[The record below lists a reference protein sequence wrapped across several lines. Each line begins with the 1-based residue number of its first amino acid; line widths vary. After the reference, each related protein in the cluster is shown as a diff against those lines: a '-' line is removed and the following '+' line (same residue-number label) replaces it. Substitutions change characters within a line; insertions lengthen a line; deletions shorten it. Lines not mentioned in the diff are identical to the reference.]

1 MTANLHS
8 LFASSFPEDRDA
20 TAIEAWRE
28 GDSAPGLYTWNDID
42 RATAKIANLF
52 AKIGLPEGARVAA
65 QVDKSPEALFVYLA
79 TLRAGLVYV
88 PLNPAYREAEMAH
101 FIADAEPGIVVC
113 GRKNF
118 SWVSRLAFMAGR
130 GESFESC
137 RHVFTLDD
145 SSEGAGGT
153 LIERAA
159 YCPDS
164 FETVRS
170 KHDDL
175 AAILYTS
182 GTTGPSKG
190 AMLSHGN
197 LAVNALT
204 LRDYWQWRR
213 ADVLLHA
220 LPIFHVH
227 GLFVAAGG
235 ALLSGSK
242 MIWLAKFDA
251 RQVLAHLP
259 RATVFMGVPTF
270 YARMLAEPG
279 FDRDACRNVR
289 LFISGSAPLS
299 ESTFDAFA
307 ARTGHTIVER
317 YGMSET
323 NMLASNPVDGER
335 LGGTVGPPLPGVA
348 IRIVDDVGKRCDA
361 GVVGHVQVKGPNVFS
376 AYWRL
381 PERTA
386 AEFTADGWLRTGDM
400 GKLGAAN
407 QRGWGY
413 LSIVGRAK
421 DLIIS
426 GGLNV
431 YPKEVE
437 AALEAIAGVAEAAV
451 IGVPHADF
459 GEAVVAVV
467 VRVKAQGHREDDADA
482 MIALLKSR
490 IANFKVPKRIVFVDE
505 LPRNA
510 MGKVQ
515 KNLLRERFDHAEG
528 DRPPD
533 QASAS

>member
-1 MTANLHS
+1 MTANLYS
-8 LFASSFPEDRDA
+8 LFASSFPADRDA
-20 TAIEAWRE
+20 CAIEAWRE
-28 GDSAPGLYTWNDID
+28 GAAAPGLYTWNDID
-42 RATAKIANLF
+42 HATAKIANLF
-52 AKIGLPEGARVAA
+52 ANIGLPKGARVAA

-101 FIADAEPGIVVC
+101 FIADAEPGVVVC
-113 GRKNF
+113 GRQNF
-118 SWVSRLAFMAGR
+118 SWVSRLAFVAGR
-130 GESFESC
+130 GESC

-145 SSEGAGGT
+145 RSEGAVGT

-159 YCPDS
+159 FCADA
-164 FETVRS
+164 FATVS
-170 KHDDL
+170 SEPDDL

-182 GTTGPSKG
+182 GTTGRSKG
-190 AMLSHGN
+190 AVLSHGN
-197 LAVNALT
+197 LAANALT

-213 ADVLLHA
+213 ADVLLHT

-242 MIWLAKFDA
+242 MIWLPKFDVA
-251 RQVLAHLP
+251 QTLAHLS

-270 YARMLAEPG
+270 YTRLLAEPH
-279 FDRDACRNVR
+279 FDRAACRNVR
-289 LFISGSAPLS
+289 LFVSGSAPLS
-299 ESTFDAFA
+299 NSTFDAFA
-307 ARTGHTIVER
+307 ARTGQPIVER

-335 LGGTVGPPLPGVA
+335 IGGTVGPPLPGVA
-348 IRIVDDVGKRCDA
+348 IRIVNDADKPREA
-361 GVVGHVQVKGPNVFS
+361 GVIGHVQVRGPNVFS
-376 AYWRL
+376 GYWRL
-381 PERTA
+381 PEKTA
-386 AEFTADGWLRTGDM
+386 AEFTADGWFRTGDM
-400 GKLGAAN
+400 GKLGVAN
-407 QRGWGY
+407 LRGAGY
-413 LSIVGRAK
+413 LTIAGRSK
-421 DLIIS
+421 DLIIT

-431 YPKEVE
+431 YPKEDE

-467 VRVKAQGHREDDADA
+467 VRTKTHGDGECNAGAIIE
-482 MIALLKSR
+482 LLKPR

-515 KNLLRERFDHAEG
+515 KNLLRERFDHVEE

-533 QASAS
+533 QAGTI